1 MSKIVDKMV
10 INIVDDFV
18 DDFVDDIMNDIVCNS
33 ENHVTMKSTYKT
45 EDRNKTIDD
54 PDSIIVI
61 HEDDKN
67 DDKAEDE
74 EQKINIL
81 GEVVIGARRKLIE
94 RDRWAF
100 ENLNIDKQPTLTS
113 FEYSLIILAE
123 LFILI
128 SATIRLVLLNSS
140 FGRQEELEE
149 IHTLTR
155 VLYEIDHDPSSI
167 SFEDLKRTHITL
179 SAITSLILLPNMFL
193 LGLHPKAHFS
203 LIIQFLISI
212 GAFVITSYNVKVLVG
227 LSSQY
232 EKGFNTSNS
241 SNSCSQ
247 RHSCIHATSSW
258 VLYVTIIMFIVTT
271 FLRLIFKTRFKSWI
285 VDLKCIGR
293 FVRFSISKIGRDI
306 LSLSMLIFLAISV
319 ISGSVIISRRTIISI
334 KNQTEVDLY
343 LTVETVGSIV
353 VAVWLIL
360 LVWIHFQVHYRF
372 TKSSNENKG
381 ALDEALKL
389 ADLNRY
395 VPNDSEVSKF
405 AYCPITKN
413 TVKPVCS
420 GQRITEYNNDL

>member
-1 MSKIVDKMV
+1 VDE
-10 INIVDDFV
+10 IVDDFV
-18 DDFVDDIMNDIVCNS
+18 NDIMNGFVDNC
-33 ENHVTMKSTYKT
+33 ENLVTMKSTYKT

-54 PDSIIVI
+54 PESIIVM
-61 HEDDKN
+61 HEDDIK

-74 EQKINIL
+74 EQSINIL
-81 GEVVIGARRKLIE
+81 GEVEIGAQRKLIE
-94 RDRWAF
+94 RDRCVF
-100 ENLNIDKQPTLTS
+100 EKLNIDKPPTLTS
-113 FEYSLIILAE
+113 FEYSLILLAE

-128 SATIRLVLLNSS
+128 SASIRLVLLNSS
-140 FGRQEELEE
+140 FGKEEEHEE
-149 IHTLTR
+149 IHRLSR
-155 VLYEIDHDPSSI
+155 VLYEIDHDPSGI
-167 SFEDLKRTHITL
+167 SFEDLRRTHITL

-203 LIIQFLISI
+203 LILQFLISI
-212 GAFVITSYNVKVLVG
+212 GAFVISSYNVKVLVG
-227 LSSQY
+227 ISSQY

-241 SNSCSQ
+241 TSNSCSQ
-247 RHSCIHATSSW
+247 RQFCIHATSSW

-271 FLRLIFKTRFKSWI
+271 FLRLIFKTRIKSWI
-285 VDLKCIGR
+285 VDLKCLGR
-293 FVRFSISKIGRDI
+293 FVRFSVSKIGRDI

-334 KNQTEVDLY
+334 KNQKDVDLY
-343 LTVETVGSIV
+343 LTIETVGSIV

-372 TKSSNENKG
+372 TKISKVNKG

-389 ADLNRY
+389 ADLNRH
-395 VPNDSEVSKF
+395 VLKDSEVSKF